1 MSKEFGHIY
10 LSWRKGVGHPRH
22 IVGVLKRNSTQGV
35 YFKYLNQSNL
45 LEASNDGFIPYTE
58 FPELNDTYKKDVLS
72 IFAQRLI
79 KTERADIGDFL
90 DFWEVNSR
98 FINDKF
104 YLLAHTQGL
113 SPADNFEFLAD
124 FNPVKN
130 LCFVSEIAGLSH
142 LQLPPNTVVKGEELD
157 YVLEPTH
164 HNDKFAVKV
173 FKGKQP
179 IGYIKKIHSKVF
191 YKRRANKL
199 KIVVKDID
207 FNGIIKRIFVRISF
221 S

>member
-58 FPELNDTYKKDVLS
+58 FPELDDTYKKDVLS

-90 DFWEVNSR
+90 NFWEVNGK

-142 LQLPPNTVVKGEELD
+142 LQLPPSTVVKGEELD
-157 YVLEPTH
+157 YVLDPTH
-164 HNDKFAVKV
+164 DNDKFAVRV
-173 FKGKQP
+173 FKGDQH